1 MSNPFGAGKS
11 SKLAVTRW
19 GRDALA
25 NSALWQDIGT
35 GDTMAVAEDATYG
48 TYFTTTLSGSDNDNG
63 GIYFKI
69 ASVSPKLNSRGRF
82 VARVAIDEAGTDN
95 ADFAFGLSSGLAT
108 GGTAV
113 FSDTASTLASQDALI
128 IYKLAE
134 SLFWRAAQVNAAVAT
149 GSGATTTAVVD
160 NTWYELDI
168 EWAVYTDGVHAKFR
182 VNGTV
187 IYTIGF
193 GSSVSA
199 VTIASWTAMY
209 LGIQIKA
216 TNTNAE
222 VARFLPMLIE
232 IDNSG
237 T

>member
-1 MSNPFGAGKS
+1 MSAFGAGTTCKA
-11 SKLAVTRW
+11 AVQRYTRE
-19 GRDALA
+19 DLS
-25 NSALWQDIGT
+25 NLALWADVGT

-48 TYFTTTLSGSDNDNG
+48 TYFTSTLSGSDNDNG
-63 GIYFKI
+63 SIYLRI
-69 ASVSPKLNSRGRF
+69 ATVSPKLNGGGRF
-82 VARVAIDEAGTDN
+82 RARVALDEAATDN
-95 ADFAFGLSSGLAT
+95 IDAAFGLSSGLAT

-134 SLFWRAAQVNAAVAT
+134 SLFWRAQQRNAGVVSD
-149 GSGATTTAVVD
+149 SGVTTTAVVD

-168 EWAVYTDGVHAKFR
+168 EWKVYSDGVHAKFK
-182 VNGTV
+182 VNGTT

-193 GSSVSA
+193 GSSVAA
-199 VTIASWTAMY
+199 VTITSWTAMY
-209 LGIQIKA
+209 LGVHVKA

-222 VARFLPMLIE
+222 VIRFQPLLLEIE
-232 IDNSG
+232 NSG